1 MPAGRFWQ
9 AGGPEWDVVA
19 LSVDRKSLLLGEARW
34 PAIRVQRRHYD
45 MACSDLLRRGIPPLE
60 GIDQCRIVRAVF
72 LPEAPPGGLEIDGEA
87 PLLVTAKE
95 VIRVLS

>member
-1 MPAGRFWQ
+1 MG
-9 AGGPEWDVVA
+9 V
-19 LSVDRKSLLLGEARW
+19 
-34 PAIRVQRRHYD
+34 IRNIMLQNI
-45 MACSDLLRRGIPPLE
+45 MLGIPPLE

-72 LPEAPPGGLEIDGEA
+72 LPEAPPGGLEIEGEA